1 MLMQFPELQYDFEYS
16 VAEID
21 KDIAIAYT
29 DEGNK
34 ESKEV
39 LLFIHGLASYLP
51 AWSKLIPLLKDH
63 FRCIAIDLPGYGKSS
78 AGIHSGNMLFY
89 AGAISKF
96 AHKLN
101 LQKVSLIGHS
111 MGGHVSIAT
120 ALTYPKLIDKLILLA
135 PAGFETFAD
144 EEKVWYKKNYTP
156 EIFSAVSDDQVRLN
170 YEINFFKMPAD
181 TEIMIQDR
189 IRMKGWKNFNNYS
202 KIVSNSLCGM
212 LDYPVFDKLNLITQ
226 PTLILFG
233 KNDKLIPNSY
243 LHKNLTPEK
252 VAHGGASQIPDS
264 KLIMIPNCGH
274 FLQFEKPEEFSNA
287 VVDWILLSK

>member
-1 MLMQFPELQYDFEYS
+1 MQFSELQYNFEYL

-21 KDIAIAYT
+21 EDISIAYT
-29 DEGNK
+29 DDGNK

-51 AWSKLIPLLKDH
+51 AWSKVIPLLKNH
-63 FRCIAIDLPGYGKSS
+63 FRCIAIDLPGYAKSS
-78 AGIHSGNMLFY
+78 AGVHSGNMLFY
-89 AGAISKF
+89 ADAISKF

-111 MGGHVSIAT
+111 MGGHISIAT
-120 ALTYPKLIDKLILLA
+120 ALLYPQLIERLILLA
-135 PAGFETFAD
+135 PAGFETFTE
-144 EEKVWYKKNYTP
+144 EEKIWYKNNYTP
-156 EIFSAVSDDQVRLN
+156 EIYSVISDDQVRLN

-189 IRMKGWKNFNNYS
+189 IRMKSWKNFNNYS
-202 KIVSNSLCGM
+202 KIVSNSLYGM

-226 PTLILFG
+226 PVLILFG
-233 KNDKLIPNSY
+233 KNDKLIPNFY

-252 VAHGGASQIPDS
+252 VAREGASQISKS
-264 KLIMIPNCGH
+264 KLIIIPECGH
-274 FLQFEKPEEFSNA
+274 FLQFEKPESISSEIIEFMRGQ
-287 VVDWILLSK
+287 

>member
-1 MLMQFPELQYDFEYS
+1 MQFPELQYDFEYS

-21 KDIAIAYT
+21 EDIAIAYT

-51 AWSKLIPLLKDH
+51 AWSKVIPLLKNH

-78 AGIHSGNMLFY
+78 AGVHSGSMFFY
-89 AGAISKF
+89 ADAISKF

-101 LQKVSLIGHS
+101 LQKVSLVGHS
-111 MGGHVSIAT
+111 MGGHVSITT

-135 PAGFETFAD
+135 PAGFETFTD
-144 EEKVWYKKNYTP
+144 EEKVWYRKNYTP

-189 IRMKGWKNFNNYS
+189 IRMKSWKNFNDYS
-202 KIVSNSLCGM
+202 KVVSNSLCGM

-233 KNDKLIPNSY
+233 KNDNLIPNFY
-243 LHKNLTPEK
+243 LHKNITVEQIALAGSK
-252 VAHGGASQIPDS
+252 QIP
-264 KLIMIPNCGH
+264 KARLVMIDECGH
-274 FLQFEKPEEFSNA
+274 FMQYEKEEIISSEIKNFRIN
-287 VVDWILLSK
+287 